1 MDGKEKNSQFR
12 KEYKANMS
20 MIIVVRKS
28 DNKILSRY
36 EAWELGAY
44 SSAMK
49 DISGN
54 GYRCLGEEITFMSNL
69 VIWVE

>member
-1 MDGKEKNSQFR
+1 
-12 KEYKANMS
+12 MS